1 MKKLLLLAILIG
13 MAAFHAQGKIREKRS
28 IVRLETTMGNI
39 RIALNDETPVH
50 RDNFLKLVSE
60 GFYDGTLF
68 HRVVKDF
75 VIQAGDPD
83 SKQAPGGKIL
93 GEGGPGYMLV
103 PEIDLPFQYH
113 KRGAVAMAHEDD
125 ANNPDRLSNGSQFYI
140 VWGKKYRP
148 RELAFAYM
156 VILKPTGKWSKNTH
170 HRGHTRVRRR
180 IHRIRR
186 GHRRAQCGGK
196 HPIHRN
202 RFPRPTANRH
212 RNPACRG
219 RTKIEEGRSNGQKA
233 VFAQI
238 ILKTSDFIGVFF
250 SLRPPAHDGK

>member
-13 MAAFHAQGKIREKRS
+13 MTAFHAQGKIREKRS

-83 SKQAPGGKIL
+83 SKQAPSGKIL
-93 GEGGPGYMLV
+93 GEGGPGYMLA

-113 KRGAVAMAHEDD
+113 KRGAVAMAREDD

-148 RELAFAYM
+148 RELAFAWAGLRGGLYGDFETNREM
-156 VILKPTGKWSKNTH
+156 EQEYLTTGGTPGLDGGYTVFGEVIEGLDVVENIQSTVTDSHDRPQTDIVILHAVVEQKSKKAGATGK
-170 HRGHTRVRRR
+170 RRYSP
-180 IHRIRR
+180 
-186 GHRRAQCGGK
+186 G
-196 HPIHRN
+196 
-202 RFPRPTANRH
+202 
-212 RNPACRG
+212 
-219 RTKIEEGRSNGQKA
+219 
-233 VFAQI
+233 
-238 ILKTSDFIGVFF
+238 LY
-250 SLRPPAHDGK
+250 

>member
-1 MKKLLLLAILIG
+1 MKKLLLLVFLIG
-13 MAAFHAQGKIREKRS
+13 TTAFHTQGKIREKRS
-28 IVRLETTMGNI
+28 IVRLETAMGNI

-75 VIQAGDPD
+75 VIQAGDPN

-93 GEGGPGYMLV
+93 GEGGPGYMLA

-113 KRGAVAMAHEDD
+113 KRGAVAMAREND

-148 RELAFAYM
+148 RELAFAWTA
-156 VILKPTGKWSKNTH
+156 LK
-170 HRGHTRVRRR
+170 
-180 IHRIRR
+180 
-186 GHRRAQCGGK
+186 GGVYGDFET
-196 HPIHRN
+196 N
-202 RFPRPTANRH
+202 R
-212 RNPACRG
+212 
-219 RTKIEEGRSNGQKA
+219 EMEQ
-233 VFAQI
+233 
-238 ILKTSDFIGVFF
+238 
-250 SLRPPAHDGK
+250 

>member
-13 MAAFHAQGKIREKRS
+13 MTAFHAQGKIREKRS

-93 GEGGPGYMLV
+93 GEGGPGYMLA
-103 PEIDLPFQYH
+103 PEIGVSSNLVGINFQYS
-113 KRGAVAMAHEDD
+113 
-125 ANNPDRLSNGSQFYI
+125 LYI
-140 VWGKKYRP
+140 P
-148 RELAFAYM
+148 FFAS
-156 VILKPTGKWSKNTH
+156 W
-170 HRGHTRVRRR
+170 
-180 IHRIRR
+180 
-186 GHRRAQCGGK
+186 
-196 HPIHRN
+196 
-202 RFPRPTANRH
+202 
-212 RNPACRG
+212 
-219 RTKIEEGRSNGQKA
+219 
-233 VFAQI
+233 
-238 ILKTSDFIGVFF
+238 KTITYKCWHV
-250 SLRPPAHDGK
+250 

>member
-1 MKKLLLLAILIG
+1 MKKLLLLVILIG
-13 MAAFHAQGKIREKRS
+13 MTAFHAQGKICEKRS

-60 GFYDGTLF
+60 GFYDGMLF

-93 GEGGPGYMLV
+93 GEGGPGYMLA

-113 KRGAVAMAHEDD
+113 KRGAVAMAREDD

-148 RELAFAYM
+148 RELAFAWAG
-156 VILKPTGKWSKNTH
+156 L
-170 HRGHTRVRRR
+170 RGGLYGDFETNREMEQEYSPP
-180 IHRIRR
+180 
-186 GHRRAQCGGK
+186 GA
-196 HPIHRN
+196 HP
-202 RFPRPTANRH
+202 
-212 RNPACRG
+212 G
-219 RTKIEEGRSNGQKA
+219 
-233 VFAQI
+233 
-238 ILKTSDFIGVFF
+238 
-250 SLRPPAHDGK
+250 

>member
-148 RELAFAYM
+148 RELAFAWAR
-156 VILKPTGKWSKNTH
+156 L
-170 HRGHTRVRRR
+170 RGGLYGDFETNREMEQEYSPP
-180 IHRIRR
+180 
-186 GHRRAQCGGK
+186 GA
-196 HPIHRN
+196 HP
-202 RFPRPTANRH
+202 
-212 RNPACRG
+212 G
-219 RTKIEEGRSNGQKA
+219 
-233 VFAQI
+233 
-238 ILKTSDFIGVFF
+238 
-250 SLRPPAHDGK
+250 

>member
-1 MKKLLLLAILIG
+1 MPK
-13 MAAFHAQGKIREKRS
+13 GKSAKN
-28 IVRLETTMGNI
+28 VRLCDWKPQWGNI
-39 RIALNDETPVH
+39 RIALNDETSVH

-93 GEGGPGYMLV
+93 GEGGPGYMLA

-113 KRGAVAMAHEDD
+113 KRGAVAMAREDD

-148 RELAFAYM
+148 RELAFAWAGLRGGYM
-156 VILKPTGKWSKNTH
+156 VILKPTGKWSKNTSPPE
-170 HRGHTRVRRR
+170 
-180 IHRIRR
+180 
-186 GHRRAQCGGK
+186 A
-196 HPIHRN
+196 HP
-202 RFPRPTANRH
+202 
-212 RNPACRG
+212 G
-219 RTKIEEGRSNGQKA
+219 
-233 VFAQI
+233 
-238 ILKTSDFIGVFF
+238 
-250 SLRPPAHDGK
+250 